1 MGENDLGG
9 GGRREAGREEK
20 EEEKGKRER
29 FLQSNENNSL
39 QTECQKWK

>member
-9 GGRREAGREEK
+9 GGREAERKGKEEK
-20 EEEKGKRER
+20 KGKRER

>member
-9 GGRREAGREEK
+9 GKRETERKGKQEK
-20 EEEKGKRER
+20 EGKRER